1 MKKTFLLLSILL
13 ITIGVAD
20 AFSNSLDGSET
31 SAPKQNN
38 NFSAPQSNTFQNI
51 PNNPYNPKEHTGF
64 QHDDRKYSNP
74 NINDTRYNSNCQ
86 FGQCIPGGLNP
97 NNE

>member
-1 MKKTFLLLSILL
+1 MKKLILL
-13 ITIGVAD
+13 CSVLFISISIAN
-20 AFSNSLDGSET
+20 AFTNSLENNRDNFSR
-31 SAPKQNN
+31 QNN
-38 NFSAPQSNTFQNI
+38 NFSSPQSNTFR
-51 PNNPYNPKEHTGF
+51 NNEPQPLIPKEHTGF
-64 QHDDRKYSNP
+64 SHDDRKYVNP